1 MRLVVR
7 TAFTLAFA
15 LLLQVGRAEATIV
28 NYVIALSGA
37 QEVGAAG
44 DPDGTGTATLTLDT
58 TLNTIAWTIVVANL
72 DTVILDHIHQ
82 APAGVNGGVVI
93 DFGGLLSGSGLV
105 DADVS
110 AVVANPT
117 GYYVNVHTNVFPGG
131 AIRGQIPEP
140 TTFALLGAGLL
151 GLAAAS
157 RRRAR

>member
-1 MRLVVR
+1 MRLMAR
-7 TAFTLAFA
+7 TAFFTAFA
-15 LLLQVGRAEATIV
+15 LLLWVGRADALIV
-28 NYVIALSGA
+28 NYVVPLSGA
-37 QEVGAAG
+37 QEVGGG

-58 TLNTIAWTIVVANL
+58 SLNTIAWNIVVANIAAV
-72 DTVILDHIHQ
+72 TMDHIHQ

-93 DFGGLLSGSGLV
+93 DFSGALVGSGLI

-117 GYYVNVHTNVFPGG
+117 NYYVNVHTGDFPGG

-140 TTFALLGAGLL
+140 ATLTLLGAGLL

-157 RRRAR
+157 RRRVG

>member
-28 NYVIALSGA
+28 TYVVALSGG
-37 QEVGAAG
+37 QEVGGG

-58 TLNTIAWTIVVANL
+58 SLNTIAWSIVVANL

-117 GYYVNVHTNVFPGG
+117 GYYVNVHTNVFTGG
-131 AIRGQIPEP
+131 AVRGQIPEP
-140 TTFALLGAGLL
+140 DTFAMLGAGLL